1 MRLYVIVALLL
12 MLGCSRGDQETASTA
27 PRQPGTEPAPIIRQD
42 DAWPVIVALGNSI
55 SAGFGVPAGQ
65 SFPDHLQRELDR
77 RNLKYRVVNAGISG
91 DTTSGGLS
99 RLDSV
104 LSQKPEM
111 VIVELGGNDG
121 LRGLPIAATRR
132 NLEQIVERLQAAGVQ
147 VVLAGMTLPPNYGPD
162 YIRSFE
168 QVYRDL
174 ARKYKVT
181 LIPFLLEGVA
191 ATELMQ
197 TDGIHPTSEG
207 HRKVAEIVAKAIE
220 PLLRPPGK

>member
-1 MRLYVIVALLL
+1 VRLFVIFALIL
-12 MLGCSRGDQETASTA
+12 MLGCSRKEPETASTA
-27 PRQPGTEPAPIIRQD
+27 PPQPATEPAPVIRKD
-42 DAWPVIVALGNSI
+42 DVRPAIVALGDSI
-55 SAGFGVPAGQ
+55 SAGFGVPSGQ

-77 RNLKYRVVNAGISG
+77 RNLEYRVVNAGISG

-99 RLDSV
+99 RLNSV
-104 LSQKPEM
+104 LAQKPEM

-132 NLEQIVERLQAAGVQ
+132 NLEEIVERLQADGVH

-168 QVYRDL
+168 QVYQDL

-197 TDGIHPTSEG
+197 ADGIHPTSEG
-207 HRKVAEIVAKAIE
+207 HRKVAEIVAKAID

>member
-1 MRLYVIVALLL
+1 
-12 MLGCSRGDQETASTA
+12 MLGCSRKEPEAAPTA
-27 PRQPGTEPAPIIRQD
+27 PPQLGTEPAPILRKD
-42 DAWPVIVALGNSI
+42 DARRAIVALGDSI
-55 SAGFGVPAGQ
+55 SAGFGVPQGQ

-77 RNLKYRVVNAGISG
+77 RNLRYRVVNAGISG

-104 LSQKPEM
+104 LAHKPEM

-121 LRGLPIAATRR
+121 LRGLPISATRR
-132 NLEQIVERLQAAGVQ
+132 NLEQIVERLQKAGVQ

-168 QVYRDL
+168 QVYKDL
-174 ARKYKVT
+174 ARKYDVT

-191 ATELMQ
+191 ATEFMQ

-207 HRKVAEIVAKAIE
+207 HRKVAEIVSRTIG
-220 PLLRPPGK
+220 PLLTQPDK

>member
-1 MRLYVIVALLL
+1 
-12 MLGCSRGDQETASTA
+12 MLGCSRGEPETASTA
-27 PRQPGTEPAPIIRQD
+27 PRQLGTEPAPIIRQD
-42 DAWPVIVALGNSI
+42 DARPVIVALGNSI

-121 LRGLPIAATRR
+121 LRGLPIGATRR

-207 HRKVAEIVAKAIE
+207 HRKVAEIVAKAID
-220 PLLRPPGK
+220 PLLMPPGK

>member
-1 MRLYVIVALLL
+1 
-12 MLGCSRGDQETASTA
+12 MLGCSRKDPETASTDPPQLA
-27 PRQPGTEPAPIIRQD
+27 TEPAPVIRKD
-42 DAWPVIVALGNSI
+42 DARPAIVALGNSI

-77 RNLKYRVVNAGISG
+77 RNLPYRVVNAGISG

-99 RLDSV
+99 RLGSV
-104 LSQKPEM
+104 LAQKPEL

-132 NLEQIVERLQAAGVQ
+132 NLEQIVQRLQAAGVQ

-168 QVYRDL
+168 QVYTDL

-191 ATELMQ
+191 ATDLMQ
-197 TDGIHPTSEG
+197 RDGIHPTSEG
-207 HRKVAEIVAKAIE
+207 HRKVAEIVAKAID
-220 PLLRPPGK
+220 PLLRQQANN

>member
-1 MRLYVIVALLL
+1 VRLYVLLALVL
-12 MLGCSRGDQETASTA
+12 MLGCSRKEPETASTS
-27 PRQPGTEPAPIIRQD
+27 PPQLSTGPAPIIRKD
-42 DAWPVIVALGNSI
+42 DARPAIVALGDSI
-55 SAGFGVPAGQ
+55 SAGFGVPQGQ

-77 RNLKYRVVNAGISG
+77 RNQQYRVINAGISG

-104 LSQKPEM
+104 LAHKPKM

-168 QVYRDL
+168 QVYKDI
-174 ARKYKVT
+174 AKKYEVT

-207 HRKVAEIVAKAIE
+207 HRRVAEIVATTID
-220 PLLRPPGK
+220 PLLGPGK

>member
-1 MRLYVIVALLL
+1 
-12 MLGCSRGDQETASTA
+12 
-27 PRQPGTEPAPIIRQD
+27 
-42 DAWPVIVALGNSI
+42 LGNSI

-121 LRGLPIAATRR
+121 LRGLPIGATRR

-168 QVYRDL
+168 QVYRNL
-174 ARKYKVT
+174 ARKYKIT

-207 HRKVAEIVAKAIE
+207 HRKVAEIVAKAID

>member
-1 MRLYVIVALLL
+1 MRHYALCALIL
-12 MLGCSRGDQETASTA
+12 MLGCGRKEPETASTSPA
-27 PRQPGTEPAPIIRQD
+27 QPETDSAPIARKD
-42 DAWPVIVALGNSI
+42 DARPAIVALGDSI
-55 SAGFGVPAGQ
+55 SAGFGVPQGQ

-77 RNLKYRVVNAGISG
+77 RNLRYRVVNAGISG

-104 LSQKPEM
+104 LAHKPEM

-121 LRGLPIAATRR
+121 LRGLPISATRR
-132 NLEQIVERLQAAGVQ
+132 NLEQIVERLQKAGVQ

-168 QVYRDL
+168 QVYKDL
-174 ARKYKVT
+174 ARKYDVT

-191 ATELMQ
+191 ATEFMQ

-207 HRKVAEIVAKAIE
+207 HRKVAEIVSRTIG
-220 PLLRPPGK
+220 PLLTQPDK